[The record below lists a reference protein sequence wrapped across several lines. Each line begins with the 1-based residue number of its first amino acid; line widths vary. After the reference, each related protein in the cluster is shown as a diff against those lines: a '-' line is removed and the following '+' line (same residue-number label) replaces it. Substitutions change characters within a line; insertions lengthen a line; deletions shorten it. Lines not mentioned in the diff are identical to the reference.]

1 MPEGKNCAVDL
12 TVGIIGGRWKVL
24 ILQSL
29 FKGTRRYSELQRE
42 LEGVSPKVLAAQL
55 RELEHDGILLR
66 VVHPEVPPRVEY
78 SLTELGQSLWPV
90 LQAMHAWGSK
100 HPHAPITEG

>member
-12 TVGIIGGRWKVL
+12 TVSIIGGRWKVL

-42 LEGVSPKVLAAQL
+42 LESVTPKVLAQQL
-55 RELEHDGILLR
+55 RELEGDGILSR

-78 SLTELGQSLWPV
+78 SLTELGKSLWPV

-100 HPHAPITEG
+100 HPHAPPG

>member
-29 FKGTRRYSELQRE
+29 FKGTRRYSEL
-42 LEGVSPKVLAAQL
+42 P
-55 RELEHDGILLR
+55 
-66 VVHPEVPPRVEY
+66 
-78 SLTELGQSLWPV
+78 
-90 LQAMHAWGSK
+90 
-100 HPHAPITEG
+100 